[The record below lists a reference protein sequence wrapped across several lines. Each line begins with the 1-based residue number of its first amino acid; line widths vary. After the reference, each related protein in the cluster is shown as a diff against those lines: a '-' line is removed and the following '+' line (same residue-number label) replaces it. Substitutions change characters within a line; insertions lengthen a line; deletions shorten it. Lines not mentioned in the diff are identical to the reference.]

1 MMANVL
7 ITVGNNGTD
16 VPNEVIEA
24 INAIMRSGISV
35 AHARHTAATPAPYL
49 SFRVGKLPIVKT
61 LGSGYLAWM
70 STHPEN

>member
-35 AHARHTAATPAPYL
+35 AHAEMTVDGVNYAIDYHVIIPPTTAKE
-49 SFRVGKLPIVKT
+49 VD
-61 LGSGYLAWM
+61 
-70 STHPEN
+70 E

>member
-35 AHARHTAATPAPYL
+35 AHAEMTVDGVNYAIDYHVIIPPTKAKE
-49 SFRVGKLPIVKT
+49 VD
-61 LGSGYLAWM
+61 
-70 STHPEN
+70 E

>member
-35 AHARHTAATPAPYL
+35 AHAEMTVDGVEYAIDYHVIIPPTKAKEVT
-49 SFRVGKLPIVKT
+49 
-61 LGSGYLAWM
+61 
-70 STHPEN
+70 E

>member
-1 MMANVL
+1 MLANVL

-35 AHARHTAATPAPYL
+35 AHAEMTVDGVNYAIDYHVIIPPTIAKEVT
-49 SFRVGKLPIVKT
+49 
-61 LGSGYLAWM
+61 
-70 STHPEN
+70 E

>member
-24 INAIMRSGISV
+24 INAIMRSGISD
-35 AHARHTAATPAPYL
+35 AHAEMTVDGVNYAIDYHVIIPPTKAKE
-49 SFRVGKLPIVKT
+49 VD
-61 LGSGYLAWM
+61 
-70 STHPEN
+70 E